1 MGFGTR
7 EGLIHSLHETIDRLK
22 AENKDLV
29 AERDDLMKQLS
40 KAEKNKAEALSKL
53 VVQIRELRNQ
63 LELAETRIGFVEKLS
78 FQWQLKAREP
88 GDLGPLHSYDK
99 LSRIAILECISDLET
114 ALKLQTRKK
123 KG

>member
-1 MGFGTR
+1 MDQHDDKMR
-7 EGLIHSLHETIDRLK
+7 NNAQEGWRHAR
-22 AENKDLV
+22 A
-29 AERDDLMKQLS
+29 
-40 KAEKNKAEALSKL
+40 L
-53 VVQIRELRNQ
+53 VVEIRELRSQ

-123 KG
+123 KS